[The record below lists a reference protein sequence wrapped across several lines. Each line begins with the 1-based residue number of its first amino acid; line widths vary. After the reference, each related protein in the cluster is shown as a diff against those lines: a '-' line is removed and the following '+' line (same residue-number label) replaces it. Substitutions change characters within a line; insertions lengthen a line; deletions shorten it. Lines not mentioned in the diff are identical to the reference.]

1 MAQDPFGIPSDADDP
16 FELADSSGGPVRRE
30 DGPVPLT
37 ILGDIAQRARLD
49 LEPGDAIWASKG
61 SIMAY
66 SDAVRWRLRVP
77 GGVGGAVKRS
87 LAGEGLTL
95 TYIESDRPGYVLLA
109 ANAPGRIGIW
119 DLTHGPIIATRG
131 SFLAAW
137 GERVDITVTIA
148 RRAGAAFFGGAGLF
162 LQKVSGVG
170 RVLVHGSGDFD
181 ERVLAPGER
190 LLVSSGNLAAFSH
203 SVDYDIQGVGG
214 CSKMLFGGEGIFMTR
229 LTGPGRVLLQ
239 SLKRGNAVQ
248 SSGRGG

>member
-1 MAQDPFGIPSDADDP
+1 MAHDPFANPPDEDDP
-16 FELADSSGGPVRRE
+16 FDLTDPSGGPVREE

-49 LEPGDAIWASKG
+49 LDPGDAVWSSKG

-66 SDAVRWRLRVP
+66 SEGIRWRLRVP

-95 TYIESDRPGYVLLA
+95 TYIEADRPGFVLLA
-109 ANAPGRIGIW
+109 ANAPGRIGVW
-119 DLTHGPIIATRG
+119 DLSHGPIIATRG

-181 ERVLAPGER
+181 ERLLEPGER
-190 LLVSSGNLAAFSH
+190 LLVSSGNLAAFSD
-203 SVDYDIQGVGG
+203 SIDYDIQGVGG
-214 CSKMLFGGEGIFMTR
+214 CAKMIFGGEGIFMTR
-229 LTGPGRVLLQ
+229 LTGPGRVMLQ
-239 SLKRGNAVQ
+239 SLKRGMAVQ
-248 SSGRGG
+248 ASGQGG